1 MRSVTDH
8 VLGLRPG
15 LVRGPTERP
24 ARGQRGDAGAVGAGR
39 LAGQCDLLMMASC
52 QFKKQSESRQ
62 LSAGAGRGIRAFL
75 IKDIAKL

>member
-1 MRSVTDH
+1 MGSVTDH

-15 LVRGPTERP
+15 FGPGSDRVSGS
-24 ARGQRGDAGAVGAGR
+24 RLAGR
-39 LAGQCDLLMMASC
+39 CERCRGWPAGQCDLLMMASC